1 MKMSRKAK
9 RYDDTVLPGDFQDFE
24 AFKEG
29 DALVDGCLQGSL
41 RRQGAK
47 VELSHLVF
55 EFHPSKKQNFLK
67 LRAKAERLIH
77 QVDYLDERLQIV
89 DHDRR
94 GLYIQI
100 RSLPPYKDD
109 TQIQFNEISLTK
121 DKVGIKRIAFNRKDE
136 RKREVSLDLSEEVF
150 RRLLEDV
157 RRVFSEA

>member
-1 MKMSRKAK
+1 
-9 RYDDTVLPGDFQDFE
+9 
-24 AFKEG
+24 
-29 DALVDGCLQGSL
+29 
-41 RRQGAK
+41 
-47 VELSHLVF
+47 
-55 EFHPSKKQNFLK
+55 NFLK

-136 RKREVSLDLSEEVF
+136 RKREVPLDLSEEVF